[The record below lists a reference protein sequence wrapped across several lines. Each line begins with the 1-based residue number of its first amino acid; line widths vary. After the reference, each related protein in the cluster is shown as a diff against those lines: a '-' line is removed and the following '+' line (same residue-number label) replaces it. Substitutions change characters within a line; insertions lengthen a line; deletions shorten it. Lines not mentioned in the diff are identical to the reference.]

1 MSPRTKQA
9 IILAINSNKNYIC
22 LTNVSLDSMT
32 DRKKEV
38 LISSQNVLKEKGYAA
53 TSVRDIAKAL
63 DMEPASLYSHFESK
77 EDILKIT
84 CFEMA
89 DKFELAVKEV
99 NDIYFNAE
107 EKLRM
112 AIKFHVEILTQ
123 NLDAAIIFIRDWRNL
138 SPDSLQKFIAKR
150 NIYEEGFREIVQTG
164 IDEGVFNDTDKK
176 FAALTILSSV
186 NWIVEWYKEDG
197 NLNPD
202 QIAEKLSN
210 FILTGLKKGA

>member
-1 MSPRTKQA
+1 
-9 IILAINSNKNYIC
+9 
-22 LTNVSLDSMT
+22 MT
-32 DRKKEV
+32 ERKKEI
-38 LISSQNVLKEKGYAA
+38 LAQSQSVLKEKGYAA

-63 DMEPASLYSHFESK
+63 DMEPASLYSHFKNK

-112 AIKFHVEILTQ
+112 AIKLHVEILTQ
-123 NLDAAIIFIRDWRNL
+123 NLDSALIFIRDWRNL
-138 SPDSLQKFIAKR
+138 TGTSLTQFTAKR
-150 NIYEEGFREIVQTG
+150 NVYEEGFREIVQTG
-164 IDEGVFNDTDKK
+164 IDEGIFNETDKK

-186 NWIVEWYKEDG
+186 NWIVEWYKPDG
-197 NLNPD
+197 NLNAE
-202 QIAEKLSN
+202 QIAHKLSN
-210 FILTGLKKGA
+210 FILSGLKKDINK

>member
-1 MSPRTKQA
+1 
-9 IILAINSNKNYIC
+9 
-22 LTNVSLDSMT
+22 MT
-32 DRKKEV
+32 ERKKEILAAAQSV
-38 LISSQNVLKEKGYAA
+38 LQEKGYAA

-63 DMEPASLYSHFESK
+63 DMEPASLYSHFKGK

-112 AIKFHVEILTQ
+112 AIKLHVVILTE
-123 NLDAAIIFIRDWRNL
+123 NLDSAMIFIRDWRNL
-138 SPDSLQKFIAKR
+138 TDESLSQFIAKR
-150 NIYEEGFREIVQTG
+150 NVYEEGFREIVQTG
-164 IDEGVFNDTDKK
+164 INEGVFNETDKK

-186 NWIVEWYKEDG
+186 NWIVEWYKPNG
-197 NLNPD
+197 NLNAE
-202 QIAEKLSN
+202 QIAEKLSD
-210 FILTGLKKGA
+210 FILSGLKKNTL

>member
-1 MSPRTKQA
+1 MTK
-9 IILAINSNKNYIC
+9 
-22 LTNVSLDSMT
+22 
-32 DRKKEV
+32 RKKEI
-38 LISSQNVLKEKGYAA
+38 LSLSQSVLKEKGYAA

-63 DMEPASLYSHFESK
+63 DMEPASLYSHFKSK

-112 AIKFHVEILTQ
+112 AIKLHVEILTSH
-123 NLDAAIIFIRDWRNL
+123 LDSALIFIRDWRNL
-138 SPDSLQKFIAKR
+138 TGESLDQFIAKR
-150 NIYEEGFREIVQTG
+150 NVYEAGFREIVQTG
-164 IDEGVFNDTDKK
+164 IDEGVFKETDKK

-186 NWIVEWYKEDG
+186 NWIVEWYKPNDT
-197 NLNPD
+197 LNPE
-202 QIAEKLSN
+202 QIAEKLSA
-210 FILTGLKKGA
+210 FILSGLEKENSIKY

>member
-1 MSPRTKQA
+1 
-9 IILAINSNKNYIC
+9 
-22 LTNVSLDSMT
+22 MT
-32 DRKKEV
+32 DRKKEI
-38 LISSQNVLKEKGYAA
+38 LTSAQSVLKEKGYAA

-63 DMEPASLYSHFESK
+63 TMEPASLYSHFKSK

-112 AIKFHVEILTQ
+112 AIKLHVEILTQ
-123 NLDAAIIFIRDWRNL
+123 NLDSALIFIRDWRNL
-138 SPDSLQKFIAKR
+138 TGKSLEQFVAKR
-150 NIYEEGFREIVQTG
+150 NTYEAGFREIVQTG
-164 IDEGVFNDTDKK
+164 IEEGVFNETDKK

-186 NWIVEWYKEDG
+186 NWIVEWYQPDG
-197 NLNPD
+197 NLNAE

-210 FILTGLKKGA
+210 FILSGLEKDNSIKY

>member
-1 MSPRTKQA
+1 
-9 IILAINSNKNYIC
+9 
-22 LTNVSLDSMT
+22 MT
-32 DRKKEV
+32 ERKKEILSLSQSV
-38 LISSQNVLKEKGYAA
+38 LTEKGYAA

-63 DMEPASLYSHFESK
+63 DMEPASLYSHFKSK

-112 AIKFHVEILTQ
+112 AIKLHVEILTSH
-123 NLDAAIIFIRDWRNL
+123 LDSALIFIRDWRNL
-138 SPDSLQKFIAKR
+138 TGESLDQFIAKR
-150 NIYEEGFREIVQTG
+150 NVYEAGFREIVQTG
-164 IDEGVFNDTDKK
+164 IDEGVFKETDRK

-186 NWIVEWYKEDG
+186 NWIVEWYKPNG
-197 NLNPD
+197 TLNPE
-202 QIAEKLSN
+202 QIAEKLSA
-210 FILTGLKKGA
+210 FILSGLEKENSIKY

>member
-1 MSPRTKQA
+1 MTERKRE
-9 IILAINSNKNYIC
+9 ILA
-22 LTNVSLDSMT
+22 L
-32 DRKKEV
+32 
-38 LISSQNVLKEKGYAA
+38 SQSVLKEKGYAA
-53 TSVRDIAKAL
+53 TSVRDIAKSL
-63 DMEPASLYSHFESK
+63 DMEPASLYSHFKNK

-112 AIKFHVEILTQ
+112 AIKLHVEILTQ
-123 NLDAAIIFIRDWRNL
+123 NLDSALIFIRDWRNL
-138 SPDSLQKFIAKR
+138 TGTSLTQFTAKR
-150 NIYEEGFREIVQTG
+150 NVYEEGFREIVQTG
-164 IDEGVFNDTDKK
+164 IDEGIFNETDKK

-186 NWIVEWYKEDG
+186 NWIVEWYKPEG
-197 NLNPD
+197 NLNAE

-210 FILTGLKKGA
+210 FILSGLKKDINK

>member
-1 MSPRTKQA
+1 
-9 IILAINSNKNYIC
+9 
-22 LTNVSLDSMT
+22 MT
-32 DRKKEV
+32 ERKKEI
-38 LISSQNVLKEKGYAA
+38 LASSQSVLKEKGYAA

-63 DMEPASLYSHFESK
+63 EMEPASLYSHFKSK

-112 AIKFHVEILTQ
+112 AIKLHVEILTQ
-123 NLDAAIIFIRDWRNL
+123 NLDSAIIFIRDWRNL
-138 SPDSLQKFIAKR
+138 TGSSLTEFIAKR
-150 NIYEEGFREIVQTG
+150 NVYEEGFREIVQTG
-164 IDEGVFNDTDKK
+164 IDEGVFKETDKK

-186 NWIVEWYKEDG
+186 NWIVEWYQPNGK
-197 NLNPD
+197 LNAE
-202 QIAEKLSN
+202 QIADKLSN
-210 FILTGLKKGA
+210 FILSGLEKDNSIKY

>member
-1 MSPRTKQA
+1 
-9 IILAINSNKNYIC
+9 
-22 LTNVSLDSMT
+22 MT
-32 DRKKEV
+32 DRKKEI
-38 LISSQNVLKEKGYAA
+38 LTSSQSVLKEKGYAA

-63 DMEPASLYSHFESK
+63 EMEPASLYSHFKSK

-112 AIKFHVEILTQ
+112 AIKLHVEILTQ
-123 NLDAAIIFIRDWRNL
+123 NLDSALIFIRDWRNL
-138 SPDSLQKFIAKR
+138 TGTSLEQFVAKR

-164 IDEGVFNDTDKK
+164 IDEGVFNETDKK

-186 NWIVEWYKEDG
+186 NWIVEWYQPDG
-197 NLNPD
+197 NLTAE
-202 QIAEKLSN
+202 QIADKLSD
-210 FILTGLKKGA
+210 FILSGLKKEMI

>member
-1 MSPRTKQA
+1 
-9 IILAINSNKNYIC
+9 
-22 LTNVSLDSMT
+22 MT
-32 DRKKEV
+32 ERKKEI
-38 LISSQNVLKEKGYAA
+38 LAQSQGILKDKGYAA

-63 DMEPASLYSHFESK
+63 EMEPASLYSHFKSK

-112 AIKFHVEILTQ
+112 AIKLHVEILTQ
-123 NLDAAIIFIRDWRNL
+123 NLDSAIIFIRDWRNL
-138 SPDSLQKFIAKR
+138 TGKSLEQFVAKR
-150 NIYEEGFREIVQTG
+150 NVYEEGFREIVQTG
-164 IDEGVFNDTDKK
+164 IDEGVFKETNKK

-186 NWIVEWYKEDG
+186 NWIVEWYQPDG
-197 NLNPD
+197 KLNAE
-202 QIAEKLSN
+202 QIADKLSN
-210 FILTGLKKGA
+210 FILSGLEKDNSIKY